1 MHTTASDGRCTPLQ
15 LVDEAAR
22 VGLTVMA
29 VTDHD
34 TVASTGEV
42 QALARARGIE
52 AISGIEIT
60 AVEEGRDLHVLGYFC
75 DAACAPLLEFLR
87 RGREARLE
95 RLHAIAG
102 RLAEQGLPLDI
113 EPLVAM
119 ARTGRSMGRPQI
131 AQALIDAGH
140 VADVREAF
148 DQWLMYER
156 PAFVPRTGVGVK
168 VVLDMI
174 HEAAGLASLAHPGIT
189 RIDERIP
196 ELRNAGLDALEVYHP
211 GHDAEAVERYEGLVA
226 RHGFLAT
233 AGSDYHGD
241 PAQGRALGMVTLPE
255 PAWERLRGGRQPHA

>member
-1 MHTTASDGRCTPLQ
+1 MHTTASDGRCTPQQ
-15 LVDEAAR
+15 LVDQAAQ

-60 AVEEGRDLHVLGYFC
+60 AVEERRDVHVLGYFC
-75 DAACAPLLEFLR
+75 DTTCAPLLEFLR

-95 RLHAIAG
+95 RLQAIAG
-102 RLAEQGLPLDI
+102 RLARQGLPVDV
-113 EPLVAM
+113 EPLM
-119 ARTGRSMGRPQI
+119 ATAGTGRSIGRPQL
-131 AQALIDAGH
+131 AQAMVEAGH
-140 VADVREAF
+140 VADLQEAF
-148 DQWLMYER
+148 DQWLALGR
-156 PAFVPRTGVGVK
+156 PAFVPRTGAGVE
-168 VVLDMI
+168 VVLDVI
-174 HEAAGLASLAHPGIT
+174 HEADGLASLAHPGIT
-189 RIDERIP
+189 RIDECLP
-196 ELRNAGLDALEVYHP
+196 ELRVAGLDALEVYHP
-211 GHDAEAVERYEGLVA
+211 GHDAEAVERYERLAA